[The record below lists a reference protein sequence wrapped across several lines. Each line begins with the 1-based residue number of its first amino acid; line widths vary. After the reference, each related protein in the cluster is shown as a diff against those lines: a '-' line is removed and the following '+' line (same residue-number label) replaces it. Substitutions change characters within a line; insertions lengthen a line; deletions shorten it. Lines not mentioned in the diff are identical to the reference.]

1 MAVTAVSM
9 LPWPEMM
16 TTGRSGWAFLMMLS
30 TSRPSSRLPCSQMS
44 RMTSC
49 GRRSSI
55 GLEGLVAVAR
65 QTRAVTVVLQDAGDH
80 LADVG
85 LVVDDQ
91 DVRCHLSLLQL
102 VGDHAPPSAAA
113 GLGLALAM
121 TRPAAA
127 VLSRQRDA
135 DQRAVRAP
143 GRRRRVLERQ
153 RAAVLLDALLHDG
166 KAEAGALVALGGDV
180 GLEQARAVLLGQA
193 RAVVDHLDVDAVAV
207 AAHDRLDARRASPV
221 PCPALS
227 RSACDRLLGV
237 LDEIV

>member
-49 GRRSSI
+49 GRRSSMALRASSRI
-55 GLEGLVAVAR
+55 AR
-65 QTRAVTVVLQDAGDH
+65 QARAMPVVLQDAGDH

-102 VGDHAPPSAAA
+102 VGDHAPPLCGGGCRLVCAIVWS
-113 GLGLALAM
+113 GRRLAE
-121 TRPAAA
+121 
-127 VLSRQRDA
+127 RQRDA
-135 DQRAVRAP
+135 DQRAVRAA
-143 GRRRRVLERQ
+143 GRRRGVLQRQ

-166 KAEAGALVALGGDV
+166 EAEAGALVALGGDV
-180 GLEQARAVLLGQA
+180 GLEQAVAVVLGQA
-193 RAVVDHLDVDAVAV
+193 R
-207 AAHDRLDARRASPV
+207 RRCRSPRCRRGRRCGARPSRCGRASPA

-227 RSACDRLLGV
+227 L
-237 LDEIV
+237 